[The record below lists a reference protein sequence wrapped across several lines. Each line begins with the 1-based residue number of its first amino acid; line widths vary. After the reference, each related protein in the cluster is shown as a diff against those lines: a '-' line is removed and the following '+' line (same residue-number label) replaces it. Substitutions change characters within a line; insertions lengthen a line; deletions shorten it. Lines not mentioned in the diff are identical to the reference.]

1 MRSDQTATSHF
12 FLSVLKVYNNLQVA
26 NQRSVWNKQVCYQKN
41 CHIPVGRE
49 YIPSNGR
56 LHAYAGALLRSR
68 RRSCKPFRNK
78 ALTPQLGRNL
88 SNSCRTHTLPDRK
101 LMVSVGR
108 SNERTPSRY
117 RVDNRCPNQTQGPVQ
132 RYSHLPSW
140 LPLY

>member
-49 YIPSNGR
+49 YTPSNGR
-56 LHAYAGALLRSR
+56 LHAYAGALSR
-68 RRSCKPFRNK
+68 NSRRSCKSFWNK
-78 ALTPQLGRNL
+78 ALTPLPGTHL
-88 SNSCRTHTLPDRK
+88 SNSRRTHILPDRK

-108 SNERTPSRY
+108 SNGRTPNRY
-117 RVDNRCPNQTQGPVQ
+117 RVDNRCPSQTQGPVQ